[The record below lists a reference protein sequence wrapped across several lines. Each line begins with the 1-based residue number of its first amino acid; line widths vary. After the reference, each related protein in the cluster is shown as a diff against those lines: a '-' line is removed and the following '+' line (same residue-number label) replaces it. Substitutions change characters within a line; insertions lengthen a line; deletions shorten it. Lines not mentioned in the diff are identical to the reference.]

1 MRAVSMQAVSFAN
14 SLPKPTAGADG
25 LFTGVV
31 ESRYDPKEYN
41 QVDQFGQL
49 YSLDQLSREDL
60 MQLACYGIDAM
71 ERMDVLIDKQ
81 LQLADSWRKDMQL
94 PVESVD

>member
-1 MRAVSMQAVSFAN
+1 MQAVSFAN
-14 SLPKPTAGADG
+14 SLPKPIAGVDG

-31 ESRYDPKEYN
+31 ENRYNPKEYT
-41 QVDQFGQL
+41 QVDQFGQS

-81 LQLADSWRKDMQL
+81 LQLADSWRKNLEL
-94 PVESVD
+94 PIESVD